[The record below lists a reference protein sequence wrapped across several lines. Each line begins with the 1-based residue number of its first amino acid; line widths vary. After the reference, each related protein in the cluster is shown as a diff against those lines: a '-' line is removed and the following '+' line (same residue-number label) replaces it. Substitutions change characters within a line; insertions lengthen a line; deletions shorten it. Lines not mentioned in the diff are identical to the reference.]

1 MAGPSTSPQ
10 QQRAPRVAGAVLA
23 AEALLMLG
31 VAAWQEA
38 GALTSQAQVT
48 AVAQGTA
55 AYFLVF
61 GVLVAGL
68 AVAVWLGVRAAF
80 GAAVFLQV
88 LALPLAVT
96 MASERF
102 WVGALVLGTLALV
115 GLVTLLSPSGR
126 EAFGRG

>member
-1 MAGPSTSPQ
+1 
-10 QQRAPRVAGAVLA
+10 
-23 AEALLMLG
+23 MLG